1 MKLFWITLLISS
13 LVSCHN
19 FKEDRQLSF
28 ALERAGENRRELEQV
43 LEHYKNDS
51 LKYRAACFL
60 IKNMPGH
67 YSYCGKITN
76 TYNKQ
81 IDSIILQTQKE
92 GRYHDTPYLANRID
106 RISKIHENTSFPIQ
120 EDIRIITA
128 DFLIQNIEQA
138 FHLWEDAPWSRHLN
152 FDDFCEYLLPYSIG
166 AMDVLED
173 WRTGMYQQ
181 IDSTTLTELNDF
193 SYSSDMQNSAFWACK
208 HINQFLE
215 KKLVPENSVYSIP
228 FIAKTSTRS
237 MISSIHTI
245 SHWLLSA
252 DSFEIK
258 PQKTYRYWRYV
269 SAKNKGCNLAELAFY
284 SDKEE
289 KELTGTIIGTNAS
302 VRYDTMPMDN
312 PKYLTKIS

>member
-138 FHLWEDAPWSRHLN
+138 FHLWEDAP
-152 FDDFCEYLLPYSIG
+152 G
-166 AMDVLED
+166 AD
-173 WRTGMYQQ
+173 
-181 IDSTTLTELNDF
+181 I
-193 SYSSDMQNSAFWACK
+193 
-208 HINQFLE
+208 
-215 KKLVPENSVYSIP
+215 
-228 FIAKTSTRS
+228 
-237 MISSIHTI
+237 
-245 SHWLLSA
+245 
-252 DSFEIK
+252 
-258 PQKTYRYWRYV
+258 
-269 SAKNKGCNLAELAFY
+269 
-284 SDKEE
+284 
-289 KELTGTIIGTNAS
+289 
-302 VRYDTMPMDN
+302 
-312 PKYLTKIS
+312 

>member
-92 GRYHDTPYLANRID
+92 GVIM
-106 RISKIHENTSFPIQ
+106 IHLILPI
-120 EDIRIITA
+120 A
-128 DFLIQNIEQA
+128 LIES
-138 FHLWEDAPWSRHLN
+138 L
-152 FDDFCEYLLPYSIG
+152 
-166 AMDVLED
+166 
-173 WRTGMYQQ
+173 
-181 IDSTTLTELNDF
+181 
-193 SYSSDMQNSAFWACK
+193 K
-208 HINQFLE
+208 
-215 KKLVPENSVYSIP
+215 
-228 FIAKTSTRS
+228 STRTPHS
-237 MISSIHTI
+237 RY
-245 SHWLLSA
+245 
-252 DSFEIK
+252 K
-258 PQKTYRYWRYV
+258 KTFV
-269 SAKNKGCNLAELAFY
+269 
-284 SDKEE
+284 
-289 KELTGTIIGTNAS
+289 
-302 VRYDTMPMDN
+302 
-312 PKYLTKIS
+312 

>member
-138 FHLWEDAPWSRHLN
+138 FHLWEDAPWSRH
-152 FDDFCEYLLPYSIG
+152 FKF
-166 AMDVLED
+166 
-173 WRTGMYQQ
+173 
-181 IDSTTLTELNDF
+181 
-193 SYSSDMQNSAFWACK
+193 
-208 HINQFLE
+208 
-215 KKLVPENSVYSIP
+215 
-228 FIAKTSTRS
+228 
-237 MISSIHTI
+237 
-245 SHWLLSA
+245 
-252 DSFEIK
+252 
-258 PQKTYRYWRYV
+258 
-269 SAKNKGCNLAELAFY
+269 
-284 SDKEE
+284 
-289 KELTGTIIGTNAS
+289 
-302 VRYDTMPMDN
+302 
-312 PKYLTKIS
+312 